1 MNATNLRESH
11 PIEQIMGIR
20 YFSSSTDGIGGRI
33 RFFPKDFKVEEILSD
48 GRIIK
53 LDDENFSLGEDEPGL
68 FTEFIL
74 IKKNIESQRAL
85 HNICKALRVQKEDIN
100 VAGTKDK
107 TAHTAQH
114 ATIWKVPGEKLLEL
128 QLPRITIRS
137 PRTTIYKTYLGNL
150 AGNHFTITIREC
162 PHEFEEIQRRI
173 TAITKEIEE
182 FGGVANYFGHQRF
195 GSRRPISH
203 KVGREILLGN
213 VKEAIWMYLTE
224 ISENEHEKTTS
235 TRKKLLETQDYA
247 TCMEE
252 FPPEMMFEKNILR
265 HLVKYPNN
273 FQGAFNVL
281 PKNLRRMF
289 VHAYQSF
296 IWNMMLSERMKNDG
310 NIRPKKDDIFTD
322 NGVVQPIIGYET
334 DLQDNRLND
343 YLNELLEKDGTTL
356 DQFKLPHIPNM
367 KFSGTNRRIDIS
379 PKNWSVNFEENENDK
394 FVNKQF
400 SLGRGSYAT
409 IILREFM
416 KVSPIYY

>member
-1 MNATNLRESH
+1 MNSTNLRESH
-11 PIEQIMGIR
+11 PIEQVMGIK
-20 YFSSSTDGIGGRI
+20 YYSSLSDGIGGKI
-33 RFFPKDFKVEEILSD
+33 RFFPKDFKVEEILPD
-48 GRIIK
+48 GRRIK

-74 IKKNIESQRAL
+74 IKKDIESHRAL
-85 HNICKALRVQKEDIN
+85 HNICRALGVQKEDIN

-128 QLPRITIRS
+128 QLRGITIRS

-150 AGNHFTITIREC
+150 VGNHFTITIREC
-162 PHEFEEIQRRI
+162 PDEFEEIQRRI

-195 GSRRPISH
+195 GSKRPISH

-213 VKEAIWMYLTE
+213 MKEAIWMYLTD

-235 TRKKLLETQDYA
+235 TRKKLLETNDYA
-247 TCMEE
+247 TCMAE

-265 HLVKYPNN
+265 HLTKYPNN
-273 FQGAFNVL
+273 FQGAFNSI

-289 VHAYQSF
+289 IHAYQSF
-296 IWNMMLSERMKNDG
+296 IWNSMLSERMKNDG
-310 NIRPKKDDIFTD
+310 NVRPKKDDIYLD
-322 NGVVQPIIGYET
+322 SGVVQPIIGYDT
-334 DLQDNRLND
+334 DLTDNRLND
-343 YLNELLEKDGTTL
+343 FLKELLEKDGLTL
-356 DQFKLPHIPNM
+356 EHFRLPHIPNM
-367 KFSGTNRRIDIS
+367 KFAGTNRRIDIR
-379 PKNWSVNFEENENDK
+379 PENWSVNFAENEGDK

-400 SLGRGSYAT
+400 SLKRGSYAT